1 MQFCHRVL
9 PYHSGVH
16 RQPHGLGLESTN
28 GYIGF
33 TLEYRESI
41 GEEVHI
47 LSLHPFISATYTTV
61 REAKGNS
68 GQLIHR

>member
-41 GEEVHI
+41 GEEV
-47 LSLHPFISATYTTV
+47 TGGWV
-61 REAKGNS
+61 GGKEQMMDVER
-68 GQLIHR
+68 